1 MTKPMFGI
9 AFRNIDKFNK
19 DLHAIDNN
27 VNRATVL
34 AIRANQNLIKK
45 MLRAKLTSYAPRWN
59 HRGASRIYPGMNI
72 TFKNLPKYS
81 KSGGPPGK
89 FTGALVG
96 GVGSVKRIKKTAG
109 FFDGGVGIGGNANN
123 LKKNTLERKFPYFA
137 PTVIEAIQIMAN
149 T

>member
-1 MTKPMFGI
+1 
-9 AFRNIDKFNK
+9 
-19 DLHAIDNN
+19 
-27 VNRATVL
+27 
-34 AIRANQNLIKK
+34 

-137 PTVIEAIQIMAN
+137 PTVIEARPLMAKTYN
-149 T
+149 KAWDRAIKRQGGFI